1 MFSLFIKGKKL
12 KKMNEIFEEIK
23 DNKTVWRIKSYHG
36 PWLGNVVLSE
46 IFNSKEAARNYL
58 DKIFLELHHSIKT
71 KKKPK
76 RKNND

>member
-1 MFSLFIKGKKL
+1 
-12 KKMNEIFEEIK
+12 MNKIFEEIK

-46 IFNSKEAARNYL
+46 IFNSKEEAKNYL
-58 DKIFLELHHSIKT
+58 DGVFWSLHDSIKS